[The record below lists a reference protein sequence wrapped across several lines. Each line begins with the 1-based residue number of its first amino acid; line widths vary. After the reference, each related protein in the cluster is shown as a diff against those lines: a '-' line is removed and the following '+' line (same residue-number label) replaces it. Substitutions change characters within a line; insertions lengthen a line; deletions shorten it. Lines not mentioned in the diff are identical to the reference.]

1 MPLDDRKTPA
11 RLTAPTA
18 RKLPRQAL
26 LWVGLAYVLFGLFFR
41 DAWKTDD
48 AVGLATILTAL
59 NQGGAAFLAPY
70 VGELPVVDQG
80 PLLIWV
86 AYVFELIFSPLFALW
101 MTPLDAQIVAAK
113 LPNLLYFYII
123 LYGVWYGCYLLAR
136 RRECQPLPLPFGGEP
151 DPRDY
156 GRMLA
161 DCAFLFLVACF
172 GIIMRM
178 HETAYIPLLMAC
190 HALVFY
196 GFVRIFELPK
206 QGLFFLIAGLSGSF
220 LAAGLIGVVPLLI
233 ATLFF
238 LSYRYYKAPQKQT
251 ILFALAISIT
261 ICLAWLLA
269 VRASQSTWFDA
280 WLSHNQ
286 KAFSGF
292 GRDFFNALRD
302 LAWFLLPLWPF
313 ALYGLWQWRRWFKAP
328 HIFIPSILIISNLVL
343 LLLLDSS
350 FEPEYAPLVVPTAVL
365 AAMSIPTLRRNMINA
380 LDWYSIMIN
389 TLAIAVIWLGWIA
402 LYLGWPSKI
411 HGNISRLVPGF
422 ELQIR
427 WWAVLFG
434 VAITVL
440 WVIAIN
446 WRLRLKPEALWRGI
460 VLFAIGIT
468 ASWLLIVTLW
478 MPAVNYNR
486 SYNTVSYALA
496 EAVQTHVKA
505 GECIRGLG
513 LGHGQQALFYIYGQ
527 TTLSTKQECQW
538 LLTQTNKKRRVHLDD
553 LYSRLPDGDHFSS
566 GLTMWQGSRDSD
578 RHGEL
583 FRLISLPDPFQ

>member
-1 MPLDDRKTPA
+1 MLLDQRKTPA

-18 RKLPRQAL
+18 RKLPRQTL

-48 AVGLATILTAL
+48 AVGLAAILTAL
-59 NQGGAAFLAPY
+59 NQGGQALLAPY
-70 VGELPVVDQG
+70 IGDLPSVAQG
-80 PLLIWV
+80 PLLIWI
-86 AYVFELIFSPLFALW
+86 AYLFELIFSPIFGLW
-101 MTPLDAQIVAAK
+101 MPPLEAQIAAAK

-136 RRECQPLPLPFGGEP
+136 RPECQPLPLPFGGDP

-178 HETAYIPLLMAC
+178 HETTYIPLLMAC
-190 HALVFY
+190 HALAFY
-196 GFVRIFELPK
+196 GFVRIFELPR
-206 QGLFFLIAGLSGSF
+206 QALFFLIAGISGSF
-220 LAAGLIGVVPLLI
+220 LAAGLVGVFPPLL
-233 ATLFF
+233 ATLLLVF
-238 LSYRYYKAPQKQT
+238 YRHYDSTQRRI
-251 ILFALAISIT
+251 ILLALGISLL
-261 ICLAWLLA
+261 ICVLWLLTI
-269 VRASQSTWFDA
+269 RSSQSEWFDA
-280 WLSHNQ
+280 WLQHNQ
-286 KAFSGF
+286 IAFSGY

-313 ALYGLWQWRRWFKAP
+313 ALYGLWQWRRWFTAP
-328 HIFIPSILIISNLVL
+328 HIFIPTIFIIANLGLLLVL
-343 LLLLDSS
+343 KTS
-350 FEPEYAPLVVPTAVL
+350 FEPEYSPLVVPTAVL
-365 AAMSIPTLRRNMINA
+365 AAMAIPTLRRNLVNA

-402 LYLGWPSKI
+402 LYVGWPVKI
-411 HGNISRLVPGF
+411 HGNIARLVPGF
-422 ELQIR
+422 EIEISWL
-427 WWAVLFG
+427 AVLFG
-434 VAITVL
+434 LLITAL
-440 WVIAIN
+440 WIMAIN

-460 VLFAIGIT
+460 VLFAIGLT

-486 SYNTVSYALA
+486 SYNTVSYDLA
-496 EAVQTHVKA
+496 RAVEEHVA
-505 GECIRGLG
+505 PGECIRGLG
-513 LGHGQQALFYIYGQ
+513 LGQGQLALFYIYGQ
-527 TTLSTKQECQW
+527 TTLSNQADCPW
-538 LLTQTNKKRRVHLDD
+538 LLTQTNEKRQVDLDQ

-566 GLTMWQGSRDSD
+566 GITLWQGSRDSD

-583 FRLISLPDPFQ
+583 FRLISLPSPFQ